1 MKSAADQYFT
11 NAKQWK
17 EEMSLLREI
26 LLECELEETIKWS
39 IPCYVFNNKN
49 IVVIQAF
56 KTHCDLGFFNGIL
69 LKDEKKI
76 LIKVGEHTQA
86 GRQLQFKQPKE
97 IVQLKSV
104 IKSYVKEA
112 IALEKAGVK
121 FEPAKNSET
130 IELPELDE
138 LFKKDAVLKKS
149 FEALT
154 PGRQR
159 GYLLFFSAAKQ
170 SATRVNRI
178 QANAAKIKS
187 GKGMHD
193 CTCGLSKRMPNC
205 DGSHKYL
212 KQS

>member
-104 IKSYVKEA
+104 IKSNVKED

-212 KQS
+212 KQA

>member
-56 KTHCDLGFFNGIL
+56 KTHFDLGFFNGIL

-76 LIKVGEHTQA
+76 LTKVGEHTQA
-86 GRQLQFKQPKE
+86 GRQLRFKQPKE

-121 FEPAKNSET
+121 FEPAKNSKT
-130 IELPELDE
+130 IELPELNE
-138 LFKKDAVLKKS
+138 LFKKDAVLKKA

-205 DGSHKYL
+205 DGSHKLL

>member
-121 FEPAKNSET
+121 FEPAKNSKT
-130 IELPELDE
+130 IELPELNE
-138 LFKKDAVLKKS
+138 LFKKDAVLKKA

-205 DGSHKYL
+205 DGSHKLL

>member
-130 IELPELDE
+130 IELPELNE

>member
-76 LIKVGEHTQA
+76 LITVGEHTQA

-138 LFKKDAVLKKS
+138 LFKKDAVLKKA

>member
-212 KQS
+212 KQA